1 MIVLGWIINSV
12 SPNIGSSIIYID
24 NAKVIWLDLRHR
36 FSQKSGPRI
45 FELQKESAYLVQDQ
59 FFVEAYYTKFKALV
73 DELANYQSIPL
84 CKCPCTCGAQ
94 RITSDLND
102 HDQVMRFLM
111 ELNDSYSTI
120 RGQILL
126 YEPLP
131 HINKGLSLILQEE
144 KQRSFKNGE
153 FTGQVTAYPIKATS
167 LYSNAG
173 FGQKDSHNGKGNS
186 KKEGPICTHCGKSGN
201 IVNKCYRLHGFSTRI

>member
-73 DELANYQSIPL
+73 DELANYQSVPL
-84 CKCPCTCGAQ
+84 
-94 RITSDLND
+94 
-102 HDQVMRFLM
+102 
-111 ELNDSYSTI
+111 
-120 RGQILL
+120 
-126 YEPLP
+126 
-131 HINKGLSLILQEE
+131 
-144 KQRSFKNGE
+144 
-153 FTGQVTAYPIKATS
+153 
-167 LYSNAG
+167 
-173 FGQKDSHNGKGNS
+173 
-186 KKEGPICTHCGKSGN
+186 
-201 IVNKCYRLHGFSTRI
+201 